1 MNDMMNDMMNDI
13 INDNNEMSQR
23 ILINGDN
30 TKEVRKGFISKVYS
44 IVWCQLLVMGLFMG
58 ICNQKIAC
66 TSKTL

>member
-1 MNDMMNDMMNDI
+1 MMNDMMNDI

-44 IVWCQLLVMGLFMG
+44 IVWCQLLVM
-58 ICNQKIAC
+58 
-66 TSKTL
+66 